1 MPNISTAERID
12 SHITEVHIPTLWSFH
27 SPILAVETSEE
38 PWRPCRRF
46 GNTQRSFGHIQLEAV
61 RAYVK
66 SRKVWNT
73 RKRHPTSLW
82 SYPRLVIGN
91 ASRIRAALE
100 AFDRLWLLVCWQV
113 STFSPS
119 NQVEI
124 PSRVGSNAVECV
136 ESTILT
142 RFSHNSHTILTR
154 LQKMKRLFFF
164 NDFHAILTRFSQDSH
179 TTLTQLYKSMEKT
192 CSTRFPCSHAI
203 LTRLQK
209 HGKTIFHTISL
220 FSHNSHTMLSH
231 NSHTILTQIIILGG
245 PSGCLGWV
253 S

>member
-154 LQKMKRLFFF
+154 FTK
-164 NDFHAILTRFSQDSH
+164 N
-179 TTLTQLYKSMEKT
+179 EKT
-192 CSTRFPCSHAI
+192 VF
-203 LTRLQK
+203 
-209 HGKTIFHTISL
+209 F
-220 FSHNSHTMLSH
+220 
-231 NSHTILTQIIILGG
+231 
-245 PSGCLGWV
+245 
-253 S
+253 

>member
-154 LQKMKRLFFF
+154 LRKMKRLFFLMISTQF
-164 NDFHAILTRFSQDSH
+164 SHDSHRILTRLSH
-179 TTLTQLYKSMEKT
+179 NYTKAWKKHVPHDFLALTQFSHDYKNMEKPF
-192 CSTRFPCSHAI
+192 STRFPCSHTI
-203 LTRLQK
+203 LTRCSHIIL
-209 HGKTIFHTISL
+209 TR
-220 FSHNSHTMLSH
+220 FSHK
-231 NSHTILTQIIILGG
+231 
-245 PSGCLGWV
+245 
-253 S
+253 